1 MTTSTDITE
10 RIHQGIAH
18 RDQVIAHVLTGQLQI
33 DDLAQASAAAPNE
46 PASLDIHAA
55 LAATAYATGNKKLCM
70 KALHRNWN
78 ILGPGQIHPLT
89 QIIADIYLDGLPPAD
104 IRQVITHADH

>member
-1 MTTSTDITE
+1 MTTTADITDL
-10 RIHQGIAH
+10 IHQGTAH
-18 RDQVIAHVLTGQLQI
+18 RDRVIAQVLTGQLEF

-70 KALHRNWN
+70 RALHRNWN
-78 ILGPGQIHPLT
+78 ILRPGQIHPLT
-89 QIIADIYLDGLPPAD
+89 QVIADIYLDGLPPAD
-104 IRQVITHADH
+104 IHQVITEAEH